1 MSYCRARGSVG
12 VAGVHVDPGV
22 ARLRLVR
29 GGGAGR
35 GAPARHSAL
44 RPGPLEVRQCA
55 GRGVE
60 GGGVV
65 VDHGGVYCDGHVDVD
80 GLLRGCVLFGE
91 SGGDGVLLQ

>member
-12 VAGVHVDPGV
+12 VSGVHVDPGV

-29 GGGAGR
+29 GGGTGR

-55 GRGVE
+55 GRGVDRELWRVDVE
-60 GGGVV
+60 GGGGRE
-65 VDHGGVYCDGHVDVD
+65 GGG
-80 GLLRGCVLFGE
+80 
-91 SGGDGVLLQ
+91 